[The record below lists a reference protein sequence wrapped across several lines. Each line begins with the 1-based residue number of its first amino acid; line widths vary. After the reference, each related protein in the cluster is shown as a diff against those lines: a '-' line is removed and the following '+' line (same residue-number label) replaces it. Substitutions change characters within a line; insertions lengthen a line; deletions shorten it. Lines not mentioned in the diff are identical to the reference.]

1 MPLINSDIIDDK
13 FSPTLKL
20 GAHPHLNIALKPNLQ
35 ERKDYLFLTQDLWDL
50 FIDYGYDAREVKRYI
65 E

>member
-1 MPLINSDIIDDK
+1 MRKLLFLFREMSDDDEEINGDEMPLINSDIIDDK

-35 ERKDYLFLTQDLWDL
+35 
-50 FIDYGYDAREVKRYI
+50 
-65 E
+65 